1 MEETKESLM
10 QVAEV
15 ELMWKKKKKLTTK
28 IKESKEAVEVFRTVW
43 HQDINIRERVYVLFM
58 NRVNNVIAVSEIS
71 AGGVSGTVI
80 DTKILFA
87 QALKLLASGIIL
99 AHNHPSGNLNP
110 SGHDKDITTKVKKGC
125 EVFDMVL
132 IDHVILTEDDH
143 YSFANEGS
151 L

>member
-15 ELMWKKKKKLTTK
+15 ELMWKKKKKLITK
-28 IKESKEAVEVFRTVW
+28 VKESKEAVEVFRTVW
-43 HQDINIRERVYVLFM
+43 HHDINIRERCYALFM

-132 IDHVILTEDDH
+132 VDHVILTEDDH

>member
-1 MEETKESLM
+1 M

-15 ELMWKKKKKLTTK
+15 ELTWKKKKKLTTK

-43 HQDINIRERVYVLFM
+43 HHDINIRERSYVLFM
-58 NRVNNVIAVSEIS
+58 NRVNNVIAVSELS
-71 AGGVSGTVI
+71 AGGVSGTII

-132 IDHVILTEDDH
+132 VDHVILTEDDH
-143 YSFANEGS
+143 YSFANEG
-151 L
+151 LL

>member
-28 IKESKEAVEVFRTVW
+28 IKESKEAVEVFRKVW

-132 IDHVILTEDDH
+132 VDHVILTEDDH